1 MKVKTLTAG
10 ILWVVGFFTA
20 CSGREP
26 LNTSMDFQVLA
37 TVNGHEITAQD
48 FKTKWSELPEFIQ
61 TVYSGKDGKK
71 ELLNELVN
79 RELLLQEALRRKID
93 QKSVFADQVENF
105 RERLLLDAILKEEV
119 ENRITISEEELST
132 YFKTHKDKLPPIE
145 EVQAQHILVKTEG
158 EARDLLKKLARGES
172 FARLAKAYS
181 KDPGT
186 KDQGGNLGLIR
197 KGQTLPGFEAAL
209 FNLKPGQTSGVV
221 KTPLGHHI
229 IRVQDRRMVKPLRLQ
244 DARDEVRLEVLK
256 EKERKHFDE
265 LVSSLRAKSSIQ
277 VMDTVLAELKV
288 SGMDPVQS
296 ASP

>member
-10 ILWVVGFFTA
+10 ILGVVGFFTA

-26 LNTSMDFQVLA
+26 LSTSMDFQVLA

-79 RELLLQEALRRKID
+79 RELLLQEALRREID
-93 QKSVFADQVENF
+93 QKPVFADQVENF
-105 RERLLLDAILKEEV
+105 RERLLLDAILKVEV

-145 EVQAQHILVKTEG
+145 EVHAQHILVKTEG